1 MDRVTALLNTIA
13 GIAGNVQDEQI
24 QRIAVSNIDKLAKQH
39 LNLVVLGQFKR
50 GKTTAIN
57 ALLGENVLPS
67 AVIPLTSIITRLI
80 YNEDKTATVKFSRG
94 TAQEISFNEIG
105 DYVTERGNP
114 NNKKGVDHVE
124 IGYPSDYLRQGIILV
139 DTPGIGSTFAHNT
152 AVAYE
157 YLPSMDAGIF
167 VISGDPPLSE
177 AEYTYLDSIKD
188 YIEKIFFLF
197 NKIDIMSEH
206 EYRESLDFT
215 KDLIQKKLGIS
226 DIGIFP
232 VSARQALQAKLERND
247 ELLLKSNFRQFED
260 SLRHFIRKDKS
271 GVLAASTMNR
281 ALNLAKDLT
290 LHIELTINAI
300 NSHLDE
306 LKNKIA
312 LLQDK
317 VREIDKKIRD
327 MELLVVGEI
336 KSLKASIENNT
347 EQFKIQASVRL
358 KKGIP
363 GLSYSD
369 KHKEDILRTLTVYL
383 KKGIEEEFSRWFKAE
398 EQRVSQEISRTLM
411 NYARSVDDEINNI
424 RQIAADLFHIHAERT
439 GDITS
444 MDPYSRLWYKVDDII
459 SWGIDNV
466 PMILPRFFFRNYMV
480 KQTEKRIDEEID
492 RNSGRAR
499 YDLFRRIDST
509 TEKFIDQLETRKS
522 SVIGGI
528 LSAVTRAE
536 QLKTINESEA
546 REKLKIL
553 EEYLVQI
560 KALTG

>member
-1 MDRVTALLNTIA
+1 MDRVTTLLNTIA
-13 GIAGNVQDEQI
+13 GIAGNVEDEQI
-24 QRIAVSNIDKLAKQH
+24 QRIAVSNIDKLAKQR

-67 AVIPLTSIITRLI
+67 AVIPLTSNITLLT
-80 YNEDKTATVKFSRG
+80 YNEDKTATVRFTEG
-94 TAQEISFNEIG
+94 TTRDISFNEIS

-114 NNKKGVDHVE
+114 NNKKRVHHVE
-124 IGYPSDYLRQGIILV
+124 IGYPSEYLRQGIILV

-152 AVAYE
+152 AVAYD

-167 VISGDPPLSE
+167 VVSGDPPLSE

-188 YIEKIFFLF
+188 YIDKIFFLF

-206 EYRESLDFT
+206 EYLESLEFT

-226 DIGIFP
+226 DIRIFP

-247 ELLLKSNFRQFED
+247 ELFLKSNFRQFEE
-260 SLRHFIRKDKS
+260 SIQHFIRKDKS
-271 GVLAASTMNR
+271 GVLAASIMNR

-290 LHIELTINAI
+290 LHIELTINAV
-300 NSHLDE
+300 NSPLDE
-306 LKNKIA
+306 LKNKIV

-317 VREIDKKIRD
+317 VREIDNKIRD
-327 MELLVVGEI
+327 MGPLVEGEI
-336 KSLKASIENNT
+336 KALKASIENNI
-347 EQFKIQASVRL
+347 EQFKIQASIRL
-358 KKGIP
+358 KKGIS
-363 GLSYSD
+363 GLSSTD
-369 KHKEDILRTLTVYL
+369 KHKEDILRTLTAYL

-411 NYARSVDDEINNI
+411 NYAKSVDDEINNV
-424 RQIAADLFHIHAERT
+424 RQIAADLFHIHAERS

-444 MDPYSRLWYKVDDII
+444 LDPSSRLWYKVDDII
-459 SWGIDNV
+459 AWGIDNV

-499 YDLFRRIDST
+499 YDLFRRIDNT
-509 TEKFIDQLETRKS
+509 TEKFIDGLETRKTA
-522 SVIGGI
+522 VTGGI
-528 LSAVTRAE
+528 LTAVTKAE
-536 QLKTINESEA
+536 QLKAMNEHEA
-546 REKLKIL
+546 QEKLQTL
-553 EEYLVQI
+553 GDYLGQL
-560 KALTG
+560 KAPGR